1 MSEEMMYDGD
11 TAVAKRDLS
20 ATPVYREVENLRKIR
35 ERLEKQFA
43 ILRERLDPLMAGAVP
58 SPPSPELSQPD
69 GRKSTGTHSTALAE
83 IREGFESLYARMQ
96 DVTERLEI

>member
-35 ERLEKQFA
+35 ERLEKQFT

-58 SPPSPELSQPD
+58 SPSPPELGQPD

-83 IREGFESLYARMQ
+83 IREGFEKLENRIT
-96 DVTERLEI
+96 DVLNRLEI